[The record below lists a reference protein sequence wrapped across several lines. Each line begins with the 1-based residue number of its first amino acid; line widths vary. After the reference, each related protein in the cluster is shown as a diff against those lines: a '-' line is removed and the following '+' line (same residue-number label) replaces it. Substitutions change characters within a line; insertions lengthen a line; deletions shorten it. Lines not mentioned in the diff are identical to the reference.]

1 MGKWLRFPTADKPK
15 HKNGAVKFMGDHGFV
30 QNHATMQ
37 EVALWRAEGVS
48 KIAQQ
53 QIQRVAN
60 VAAIEVRERQA
71 KAAREAAQ
79 LLSEC
84 ELTRG
89 HEYMVRKG
97 FAEEYVNTIEIDG
110 QSVVVIPMRAKG
122 QIVGVQKIWADGT
135 KKFIFGQQCSF
146 AEFVFGKTGIHV
158 LCEGYATG
166 LSAFQAFSRLKRPV
180 VVHVCFSA
188 GNMKKVAS
196 GLPGGLVV
204 ADNDAS
210 KTGENVAKEIGWP
223 FWMSDAVGE
232 DANDYLMRKG
242 LFALTEG
249 LKKVIREGGLR

>member
-1 MGKWLRFPTADKPK
+1 MASRSASASGTNLLIGFPTLDKPR

-60 VAAIEVRERQA
+60 NAAIEVRERQA
-71 KAAREAAQ
+71 RAAREASQ

-84 ELTRG
+84 ELTQR

-97 FAEEYVNTIEIDG
+97 LAEEYVNTTVVDG
-110 QSVVVIPMRAKG
+110 QSIVVIPMRVKG
-122 QIVGVQKIWADGT
+122 QIVGVQKIWADGA

-146 AEFVFGKTGIHV
+146 AEFVFGKAGMHV

-166 LSAFQAFSRLKRPV
+166 LSIFKAFSVLKRPA

-196 GLPGGLVV
+196 T
-204 ADNDAS
+204 
-210 KTGENVAKEIGWP
+210 KTG
-223 FWMSDAVGE
+223 
-232 DANDYLMRKG
+232 
-242 LFALTEG
+242 
-249 LKKVIREGGLR
+249 